1 MEYITLTR
9 NDPEFESYL
18 LGTFSQKLRALPV
31 ETFHPQTVRERVT
44 FRLVPREK
52 VSAPPWWKI
61 YFWSCRP
68 ELLGLTMGPSIAAWL
83 SNHDRFVEW
92 TRWPSWFALLGV
104 FFLHTAAFLMNDVQD
119 HLRGL
124 DRLNRRRG
132 SQVIQR
138 GWVSAAAMKKW
149 AWLNL
154 SLAVLFGVP
163 AFLNAP
169 LQLSIVCGGA
179 ILCMFALLFNR
190 GARWGVSDLALGL
203 LFGPLLSCG
212 IALASFGICDWRDV
226 VIGLAFG
233 SLTAWVL
240 QVRQIENL
248 FRSQATGFRTFLGFW
263 SFDRARAICLTE
275 GALLL
280 VLQPAAALLLEIPFR
295 FFILLPVVSVPLIL
309 FIGRLRA
316 AASPLSSS
324 LVGADRWALGAHL
337 SWTLWWI
344 LALGGSWL

>member
-9 NDPEFESYL
+9 DDPEFESYL
-18 LGTFSQKLRALPV
+18 LGTFSPSLRALPV
-31 ETFHPQTVRERVT
+31 ETFHAQTSRERVT

-52 VSAPPWWKI
+52 VAAPRWWKI

-68 ELLGLTMGPSIAAWL
+68 ELLGLTMGPSIAAWFGQPARL
-83 SNHDRFVEW
+83 AEW

-104 FFLHTAAFLMNDVQD
+104 FFLHTAAFLFNDVQD

-132 SQVIQR
+132 SQVIQK

-149 AWLNL
+149 AWLNFG
-154 SLAVLFGVP
+154 LAVLFGVP

-169 LQLSIVCGGA
+169 VELALICLA
-179 ILCMFALLFNR
+179 AFACMLALWFHR
-190 GARWGVSDLALGL
+190 GARWGISDFALAL
-203 LFGPLLSCG
+203 LFGPLLTCG
-212 IALASFGICDWRDV
+212 ISLASFGVCNWRD
-226 VIGLAFG
+226 IALGAAFG

-240 QVRQIENL
+240 QVRQIEYL
-248 FRSQATGFRTFLGFW
+248 FRAKPEGFRTFLGYW
-263 SFDRARAICLTE
+263 SFDRARMICLIE

-280 VLQPAAALLLEIPFR
+280 ILQPSVALLLQVPFK

-309 FIGRLRA
+309 FIGRLRQ

-337 SWTLWWI
+337 SWALWWI
-344 LALGGSWL
+344 VALGGSWL